1 VDGDDAVVSAT
12 IVGGVTFG
20 VTGLNHSAPS
30 ETAASFDGTGHI
42 VLPTTDETTA
52 TIRGR
57 TVMAVIKP
65 TNLTGVRPLVTKTG
79 SYRLTL
85 NAGVPE
91 FAVTIG
97 GVERVVSAP
106 AITANA
112 VHAITGRFNGSRLSL
127 HVDDQ
132 IYSLAAKAVSGLP
145 DTNGNDVLIGYD
157 GTRHFIGVIG
167 HVASERQAA
176 RRQDIAER
184 HYHALGLTSVP
195 ALPAGRVKRRRG
207 GAT

>member
-1 VDGDDAVVSAT
+1 MSTTV
-12 IVGGVTFG
+12 VGGVTFG
-20 VTGLNHSAPS
+20 VAGLNHSAPS

-42 VLPTTDETTA
+42 VLPATDETTA

-57 TVMAVIKP
+57 TVMAVVKP
-65 TNLTGVRPLVTKTG
+65 TSLTGIRPLITKAG

-97 GVERVVSAP
+97 GVERVVTGP
-106 AITANA
+106 AITVNT

-132 IYSLAAKAVSGLP
+132 VYTLAAKAVTGLP

-157 GTRHFIGVIG
+157 GSHHFTGIIG
-167 HVASERQAA
+167 HAASERQAA

-184 HYHALGLTSVP
+184 HYHALGLATVP
-195 ALPAGRVKRRRG
+195 ALSPGRVKRRRG
-207 GAT
+207 GVT